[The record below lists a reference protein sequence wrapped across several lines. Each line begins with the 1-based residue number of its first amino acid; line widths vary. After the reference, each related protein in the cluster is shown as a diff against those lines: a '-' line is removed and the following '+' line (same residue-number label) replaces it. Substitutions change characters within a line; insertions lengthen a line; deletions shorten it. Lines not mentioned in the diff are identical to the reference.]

1 MDAMDRRGAGDVRR
15 AGRAAGPSK
24 RTGGQTEAMQGAGAA
39 PPRWWAF
46 WPVLALAF
54 ALRAAVALGGDSLL
68 HPDEVQ
74 QYLESAH
81 ALVFGNGLVWPE
93 WHYGARQW
101 WIPGLVAGVLAAS
114 EALGAG
120 RPEVYAPAVEL
131 LFCALSLAVPAGMY
145 GYARHAFGEASGRAA
160 LIAGAGWYELA
171 GLAPKPFTEF
181 VATGTLM
188 LLLAAAARPRLDR
201 RRDGWTLALLAV
213 ATGALR
219 LPYAPLALLVLAYA
233 WRRCAT
239 AEARKALVLGTVA
252 LAAAVGVADGALWDA
267 APFHSY
273 FTFFAWNAA
282 MPRFGETPLWLAA
295 LWFPLATAGLG
306 PLVLLL
312 GVFQWRRYA
321 LPLGLAALLVVLHL
335 VPGHKEYR
343 FIFALAPLWLV
354 VGADL
359 AVRAGRWTGRFR
371 WRGGG
376 EAPWIA
382 VPVFTGMT
390 AAAGAASIAGLLFAL
405 PLQWIVH
412 TTTAT
417 PPVMAMRFLG
427 PDPLIETYRWLRR
440 HPEVQGV
447 WHRDRKDYSLPGY
460 YHLHRA
466 IPWYDADRGGW
477 LGLEES
483 GARLRAHATHV
494 VTSDPRYAVR
504 GYEER
509 TRIGPYR
516 VLARVGEG
524 PPVRRWTSYRL
535 NKADSWAEARL
546 LRAIVPRAP
555 PVPPCGGIAFDAGEK
570 EAAGTWCGTGEGAR
584 PRPGASSPL

>member
-1 MDAMDRRGAGDVRR
+1 MITLRL
-15 AGRAAGPSK
+15 S
-24 RTGGQTEAMQGAGAA
+24 QGAA
-39 PPRWWAF
+39 PRWRMF
-46 WPVLALAF
+46 WPILALAF

-74 QYLESAH
+74 QYLEPAH
-81 ALVFGNGLVWPE
+81 ALVFGNGLIWPE

-120 RPEVYAPAVEL
+120 RPEVYVPAVEL

-145 GYARHAFGEASGRAA
+145 GYARHAFGEATGRAA
-160 LIAGAGWYELA
+160 LIAGAGWYELVS
-171 GLAPKPFTEF
+171 LAPKPFTEF
-181 VATGTLM
+181 VATGALM
-188 LLLAAAARPRLDR
+188 LLLAAAARPQVNR

-219 LPYAPLALLVLAYA
+219 VLYAPLALLVLVYA
-233 WRRCAT
+233 WRRAT
-239 AEARKALVLGTVA
+239 AQARKALVLGTLA
-252 LAAAVGVADGALWDA
+252 LTAAVGIADGALWGA

-273 FTFFAWNAA
+273 FAFVGWNAA

-306 PLVLLL
+306 PLVLAL
-312 GVFQWRRYA
+312 GLCRWRRYA
-321 LPLGLAALLVVLHL
+321 LPLGLAGLLVALHL

-354 VGADL
+354 VGVDL
-359 AVRAGRWTGRFR
+359 AVRAGRWTERLRRGRV
-371 WRGGG
+371 G
-376 EAPWIA
+376 EGERRQLWIA
-382 VPVFTGMT
+382 VPVFAGMT
-390 AAAGAASIAGLLFAL
+390 AGAASIAGQLFAL
-405 PLQWIVH
+405 PLQWIVY

-417 PPVMAMRFLG
+417 PQVMAMRFLG

-440 HPEVQGV
+440 QPEVQGV

-460 YHLHRA
+460 YRLHRA
-466 IPWYDADRGGW
+466 IPLYDADRGDW
-477 LGLEES
+477 LGLGES
-483 GARLRAHATHV
+483 STRLRAYVTHV
-494 VTSDPRYAVR
+494 ITSDPRYAVR

-535 NKADSWAEARL
+535 NKADSWREARL

-555 PVPPCGGIAFDAGEK
+555 PVPPCGGIVFEAEETAG
-570 EAAGTWCGTGEGAR
+570 AWCGTGKGAR

>member
-1 MDAMDRRGAGDVRR
+1 M
-15 AGRAAGPSK
+15 
-24 RTGGQTEAMQGAGAA
+24 QTMVTA
-39 PPRWWAF
+39 PRWRMF

-74 QYLESAH
+74 QYLEPAH

-101 WIPGLVAGVLAAS
+101 WIPGLVAGVLAGAD
-114 EALGAG
+114 ALGAG
-120 RPEVYAPAVEL
+120 RPEVYVPAVEL

-160 LIAGAGWYELA
+160 LIAGTGWYELA

-181 VATGTLM
+181 VATGALM
-188 LLLAAAARPRLDR
+188 LLLAAAARPRLDSR
-201 RRDGWTLALLAV
+201 REGWTVALLAV

-219 LPYAPLALLVLAYA
+219 VLYAPLALLVLVYA
-233 WRRCAT
+233 WRRAT
-239 AEARKALVLGTVA
+239 AEARKALVLGTLA
-252 LAAAVGVADGALWDA
+252 LAAAVGVADGALWDG

-273 FTFFAWNAA
+273 LAYVGWNAA

-306 PLVLLL
+306 PLVLAL
-312 GVFQWRRYA
+312 GVLRWRRYA
-321 LPLGLAALLVVLHL
+321 LPLGLAGLLVALHL

-359 AVRAGRWTGRFR
+359 AVRAGRRTGTPGGTMMPWTVG
-371 WRGGG
+371 
-376 EAPWIA
+376 
-382 VPVFTGMT
+382 
-390 AAAGAASIAGLLFAL
+390 AAAGGASTAGLLFAL
-405 PLQWIVH
+405 PLQWIVY
-412 TTTAT
+412 TTTHT

-427 PDPLIETYRWLRR
+427 PDPLVETYRWLRR
-440 HPEVQGV
+440 DPEVEGV
-447 WHRDRKDYSLPGY
+447 WHRDRHDYSLPGY

-466 IPWYDADRGGW
+466 IPWYDATRGGW

-483 GARLRAHATHV
+483 STRLHAYATHV

-509 TRIGPYR
+509 TQIGPYR

-524 PPVRRWTSYRL
+524 PPVRRWASYRP
-535 NKADSWAEARL
+535 NNADSWHLARL
-546 LRAIVPRAP
+546 LRAVVPHAS
-555 PVPPCGGIAFDAGEK
+555 PVPPCGGIAF
-570 EAAGTWCGTGEGAR
+570 EAEEAPGTWCGMDGSGRKSRYFSLLLPDHGPAHGVKQPRSAATDGTGTGATR
-584 PRPGASSPL
+584 RRW

>member
-1 MDAMDRRGAGDVRR
+1 MA
-15 AGRAAGPSK
+15 
-24 RTGGQTEAMQGAGAA
+24 AA
-39 PPRWWAF
+39 PRWRMF
-46 WPVLALAF
+46 WPILALAF

-74 QYLESAH
+74 QYLEPAH

-120 RPEVYAPAVEL
+120 KPEVYVPAVEL

-145 GYARHAFGEASGRAA
+145 GYARHAFGEAAGRAA
-160 LIAGAGWYELA
+160 LIAGTGWYELV
-171 GLAPKPFTEF
+171 GFAPKPFTEF

-188 LLLAAAARPRLDR
+188 LLLAVAARPRLDS

-233 WRRCAT
+233 WPRAT
-239 AEARKALVLGTVA
+239 AEARRHLVLGTVV
-252 LAAAVGVADGALWDA
+252 LAAAVGVADGVLWDA
-267 APFHSY
+267 RPFHSY
-273 FTFFAWNAA
+273 FAFFAWNAS
-282 MPRFGETPLWLAA
+282 MPRFGETPFWLAA

-306 PLVLLL
+306 PLVLVL
-312 GVFQWRRYA
+312 GIRYRRRYA
-321 LPLGLAALLVVLHL
+321 LPLGLAALLVALHL

-359 AVRAGRWTGRFR
+359 AVRAGRRTGRLR
-371 WRGGG
+371 REG
-376 EAPWIA
+376 ERAKALWSA
-382 VPVFTGMT
+382 VPAFTGT
-390 AAAGAASIAGLLFAL
+390 AAGAASTAGLLFAL
-405 PLQWIVH
+405 PLQWIVY
-412 TTTAT
+412 TTTAA
-417 PPVMAMRFLG
+417 PLVMAMRFLG

-466 IPWYDADRGGW
+466 IPWYDADRGDR

-483 GARLRAHATHV
+483 GTRLRAYATHV

-524 PPVRRWTSYRL
+524 PPVRRWTSYRP
-535 NKADSWAEARL
+535 NKADSWPEARL
-546 LRAIVPRAP
+546 LRAVVPRAP
-555 PVPPCGGIAFDAGEK
+555 PAPPCGGVAF
-570 EAAGTWCGTGEGAR
+570 EAEEAPGTWCGTGREAAHAV
-584 PRPGASSPL
+584 PGRRTP

>member
-1 MDAMDRRGAGDVRR
+1 M
-15 AGRAAGPSK
+15 
-24 RTGGQTEAMQGAGAA
+24 
-39 PPRWWAF
+39 
-46 WPVLALAF
+46 LA
-54 ALRAAVALGGDSLL
+54 
-68 HPDEVQ
+68 
-74 QYLESAH
+74 
-81 ALVFGNGLVWPE
+81 
-93 WHYGARQW
+93 
-101 WIPGLVAGVLAAS
+101 I
-114 EALGAG
+114 
-120 RPEVYAPAVEL
+120 
-131 LFCALSLAVPAGMY
+131 
-145 GYARHAFGEASGRAA
+145 
-160 LIAGAGWYELA
+160 
-171 GLAPKPFTEF
+171 
-181 VATGTLM
+181 
-188 LLLAAAARPRLDR
+188 
-201 RRDGWTLALLAV
+201 

-219 LPYAPLALLVLAYA
+219 LLYAPLALLVLVYA
-233 WRRCAT
+233 WRRAT
-239 AEARKALVLGTVA
+239 AEARKALVLGTVV

-273 FTFFAWNAA
+273 FTFFAWNAS
-282 MPRFGETPLWLAA
+282 MPRFGETPLWIAA
-295 LWFPLATAGLG
+295 FWFPLATAGLG

-312 GVFQWRRYA
+312 GIFQWRRYA

-359 AVRAGRWTGRFR
+359 AVRAGRWTGIL
-371 WRGGG
+371 GGPKALWTLG
-376 EAPWIA
+376 IS
-382 VPVFTGMT
+382 
-390 AAAGAASIAGLLFAL
+390 AGAVSMAGLLFAL
-405 PLQWIVH
+405 PLQWIVY

-427 PDPLIETYRWLRR
+427 SDPLIETYRWLRR

-466 IPWYDADRGGW
+466 IPWYDADRGDW

-483 GARLRAHATHV
+483 STRLRAHVSHV

-524 PPVRRWTSYRL
+524 PPVHRWTSHRP
-535 NKADSWAEARL
+535 NKADSWPEARM
-546 LRAIVPRAP
+546 LRAIALEGEEAPR
-555 PVPPCGGIAFDAGEK
+555 
-570 EAAGTWCGTGEGAR
+570 TWCRTGKGER
-584 PRPGASSPL
+584 PRPGTGLLR